1 MDPHAAFDLFDAD
14 QDGRITREELLKAM
28 ETIGMRPT
36 EEQLNRLIDGADS
49 AGNGFVSREDFVNL
63 ISRTQPV
70 VPEADLVA
78 AFKILSQD
86 DENTGLVEVSVLK
99 DVMASIGKRLDS
111 AELEDML
118 HDCAPETANGKVDY
132 RAFAKKLVS

>member
-36 EEQLNRLIDGADS
+36 DEQLNRLIDGADT

-70 VPEADLVA
+70 VRVCVIGFAQRFAVLTQLCLEA
-78 AFKILSQD
+78 
-86 DENTGLVEVSVLK
+86 
-99 DVMASIGKRLDS
+99 
-111 AELEDML
+111 
-118 HDCAPETANGKVDY
+118 
-132 RAFAKKLVS
+132 

>member
-70 VPEADLVA
+70 VCIRQCVCLFRLVGTTLA
-78 AFKILSQD
+78 
-86 DENTGLVEVSVLK
+86 
-99 DVMASIGKRLDS
+99 
-111 AELEDML
+111 
-118 HDCAPETANGKVDY
+118 
-132 RAFAKKLVS
+132 